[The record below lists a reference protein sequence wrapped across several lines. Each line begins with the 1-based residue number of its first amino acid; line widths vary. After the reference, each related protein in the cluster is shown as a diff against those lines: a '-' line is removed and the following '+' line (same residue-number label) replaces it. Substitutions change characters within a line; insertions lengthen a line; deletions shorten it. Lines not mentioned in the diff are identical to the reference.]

1 MGLSV
6 SLSNALSGMNA
17 TQEGL
22 EVLSRNISNA
32 GSPGYHRQ
40 SLVLTDR
47 NSVSGSYVN
56 SIGTERAFV
65 SALQVQY
72 GQNASSLGYADSRAD
87 SLAQVE
93 QALGKV
99 GDAGALGTV
108 YQDFENSLQGL
119 VTSPDDYAT
128 RAHVVS
134 SAQDLVESLNRT
146 TNTIQELRQDS
157 EVQMASHVA
166 ELNSMLGSL
175 EHVNNEL
182 RDFSIQDSGRNSLL
196 DERDRLVAQISELVD
211 ARVEYRNDDSVAMTT
226 TSGLGLIDTGAT
238 IFEFSGVGTINANSQ
253 FSFNANENGVGT
265 LSAITPS
272 GYVVNVIEQGMV
284 RSGRIGAA
292 IEMRDVT
299 LVELQGQVDDI
310 AASLAQSLSTI
321 KTEGDNVAGPPEGF
335 SLDLANMQSGND
347 FTVSYSVG
355 GIEQNVRVVRVD
367 DTSKLPMDSIGANGE
382 RVIGLDFSGG
392 IGAVASAL
400 DAALGGAVNVSNPAG
415 TTIQIVDDGAA
426 NTSNINSMTS
436 SATVSANQGAGLALN
451 LFTDQSNVAF
461 TNSLDGSGQKTGFA
475 GRIAIN
481 EAVLNNNQLLVQY
494 DSGGSLG
501 DTSRAEL
508 LLSQLEGMSFTS
520 ETATSAITGS
530 FRLSGSAQ
538 DMITQMLNY
547 QGTQI
552 SSANSEKQTRELS
565 LEAIG
570 LRMND
575 EYGVN
580 IDEEMARLME
590 LQNAYAA
597 SARVVSVVQELID
610 TLMKI

>member
-72 GQNASSLGYADSRAD
+72 GQSASSLGYADSRAD

-128 RAHVVS
+128 RALVVS

-157 EVQMASHVA
+157 EVQMVSHVS

-226 TSGLGLIDTGAT
+226 TSGLGLIDTSAT
-238 IFEFSGVGTINANSQ
+238 VFEFNGVGAINASSQ
-253 FSFNANENGVGT
+253 FSFDANENGVGT

-321 KTEGDNVAGPPEGF
+321 ETAGDIVAGPPDGF

-355 GIEQNVRVVRVD
+355 GIEQTVRVVRVD
-367 DTSKLPMDSIGANGE
+367 DVSNLPMDSIGANGE

-392 IGAVASAL
+392 IGAVATAL
-400 DAALGGAVNVSNPAG
+400 DAALGGAINVSNPAG
-415 TTIQIVDDGAA
+415 TTLQIVDDGAA
-426 NTSNINSMTS
+426 NTSNINSMVSKT
-436 SATVSANQGAGLALN
+436 TVNANQGAGLALN

-461 TNSLDGSGQKTGFA
+461 TNSLDGRGQKTGFA

-494 DSGGSLG
+494 ESGGSLG

-538 DMITQMLNY
+538 DMISQMLNY

-610 TLMKI
+610 TLMNI